1 MLNNL
6 RKSLSNIPG
15 WSTKRHIVVFES
27 DDWGSIRTR
36 SKQDYEAMLA
46 AGLNVDESIFPKFDC
61 LESNTDL
68 ERLFELLSKHKDSTG
83 RPPVFTP
90 MCIMANPNFEKIREN
105 GFAEYVYESMPETH
119 KHYYNHDRVVDLWH
133 EGIEKRL
140 FVPALHGREH
150 LNCSLWLDLT
160 RTNEGMKIAFDHQ
173 SMGMCKFKGIR
184 IEAPH
189 EDYCGAFQMSRTTS
203 LAELQQIVLDA
214 GRLFES
220 MCGYIPT
227 HFIAPDAEPAYG
239 LDPSFAQIGV
249 RYITN
254 AKLRHP
260 DLGNG
265 RTQNEFV
272 WLGKYYKELDIINIT
287 RNGAFEQVDPGHDW
301 VNECMADID
310 NAFKWH
316 KPCVISS
323 HRVNYIGG
331 IDESNASLGLK
342 LLDQLLTEI
351 EKKWPDVEYMTSTE
365 LGDIIRKEKG
375 L

>member
-1 MLNNL
+1 MLNNI

-36 SKQDYEAMLA
+36 SKQDYDALLA
-46 AGLNVDESIFPKFDC
+46 AGLNVNGSCFPKYDC
-61 LESNTDL
+61 LESNADL
-68 ERLFELLSKHKDSTG
+68 ERLYELLSKHKDSTG
-83 RPPVFTP
+83 RPAVFTP
-90 MCIMANPNFEKIREN
+90 MCVMANPDFERIEKN
-105 GFAEYVYESMPETH
+105 GFSEYVFEPMPETH
-119 KHYYNHDRVVDLWH
+119 KHYVGHERVVDLWR

-140 FVPALHGREH
+140 FVPALHAREH
-150 LNCSLWLDLT
+150 LNYVRWMENV
-160 RTNEGMKIAFDHQ
+160 RTNEGMRLAFEHQ
-173 SMGMCKFKGIR
+173 SMGASRYKG
-184 IEAPH
+184 EPVG
-189 EDYCGAFQMSRTTS
+189 EYLGAFKPTTTND
-203 LAELQQIVLDA
+203 LPLLQSVVEDA
-214 GRLFES
+214 GRLFEEI
-220 MCGYIPT
+220 CGYKPT
-227 HFIAPDAEPAYG
+227 HFIAPNAEPMRG
-239 LDPSFAQIGV
+239 LDPSFAKIGV
-249 RYITN
+249 KYITN

-265 RTQNEFV
+265 RTRNEFV
-272 WLGKYYKELDIINIT
+272 WLGKYYKDLDIINIT

-301 VNECMADID
+301 VDECMADIA

-331 IDESNASLGLK
+331 IDEGNATLGLK

>member
-1 MLNNL
+1 MLNNF

-15 WSTKRHIVVFES
+15 WSTRRHIIVFES
-27 DDWGSIRTR
+27 DDWGSIRIR
-36 SKQDYEAMLA
+36 SKRDYDEMLA
-46 AGLNVDESIFPKFDC
+46 AGINLDESIFTKYDC

-68 ERLFELLSKHKDSTG
+68 ERLFGVLSSHKDSTEHH
-83 RPPVFTP
+83 PVFTP
-90 MCIMANPNFEKIREN
+90 MCIVANPDFEAIRAN
-105 GFAEYVYESMPETH
+105 GLTKYVYETMPETC
-119 KHYYNHDRVVDLWH
+119 KRYPNHDRVVELWL

-150 LNCSLWLDLT
+150 FNYSRWMQNIHL
-160 RTNEGMKIAFDHQ
+160 NEGVKVAFNHQ
-173 SMGMCKFKGIR
+173 SS
-184 IEAPH
+184 
-189 EDYCGAFQMSRTTS
+189 GAFLYKGKRIPEYLGAFKPTS
-203 LAELQQIVLDA
+203 ASDFEALKDVVLDA
-214 GRLFES
+214 GRLFKEI
-220 MCGYIPT
+220 CGYAPT
-227 HFIAPDAEPAYG
+227 HFIAPNAEPAFG
-239 LDPSFAQIGV
+239 LDQYFVQIGV
-249 RYITN
+249 KYITN

-265 RTQNEFV
+265 RTRNEFV
-272 WLGKYYKELDIINIT
+272 WLGKYYKDLDIINIT
-287 RNGAFEQVDPGHDW
+287 RNGAFEQVEPGHDW
-301 VNECMADID
+301 VNECMSDIT

-331 IDESNASLGLK
+331 IDESNAKLGLK